1 MGSDMMPW
9 PRGCLALIAL
19 GVALLAFPQ
28 RLEGPPLLQVG
39 EGHAIST
46 IHLIGVLPLVAGSV
60 WLHFGL
66 WTRRTRLLEWVRA
79 TPSRGIAVFACA
91 GFGLGLLLASAM
103 SYFFWWWAVGAVL
116 FVLMH
121 VPVLRA
127 ASSRN
132 ALKTRTGAG
141 QE

>member
-1 MGSDMMPW
+1 MGSDMMRW

-28 RLEGPPLLQVG
+28 RLEGPPLVQVG
-39 EGHAIST
+39 QGHAIST
-46 IHLIGVLPLVAGSV
+46 IDLLGVIPLVAGSL
-60 WLHFGL
+60 WLHVGL
-66 WTRRTRLLEWVRA
+66 WTRRPRLQEWIRA
-79 TPSRGIAVFACA
+79 APSCGIAVFACA
-91 GFGLGLLLASAM
+91 GFGLGLLIASAM
-103 SYFFWWWAVGAVL
+103 SYLFWWWAVGAVL

-127 ASSRN
+127 ASTRN
-132 ALKTRTGAG
+132 APKTGTGAG